1 MDYSEELSDKLDFMF
16 EEIRDVCQFIDDYY
30 VDDIYLGDYKV
41 VEKFQEL
48 LNKVDTFLKFVE
60 EHDPN
65 MKLETT
71 NLPDM
76 DVLFEG
82 KAISDYINA
91 RIDYVLGDKSAQAK
105 MNEAGRQIE
114 AEQKAKEEEA
124 SKAIEP
130 ELNPIRTLDE
140 FISHFIVDIHV
151 TEDRDAFK
159 KALIDAIHTLQ
170 TRNGTSKFGVNT
182 DTGQRMFTLQAS
194 EKFVN
199 ITKTDDSIYYQF
211 AFPMITPIEEEGEP
225 YCRGE
230 EANEG
235 YEEAE
240 DDMVAPCDC
249 GCNNCIAKSAHEEE
263 EDFEIDIFAVINTF
277 EEDVSADLEFIMGF
291 IADTCRHLDTF
302 NEDNLRLIRF
312 YLSHLPYN
320 SHLDIEG
327 LSDRAVELAWRQLR
341 YNKVI

>member
-1 MDYSEELSDKLDFMF
+1 MDHDYSEELSDKLDFMF
-16 EEIRDVCQFIDDYY
+16 EVIRDVCESIDDYY

-41 VEKFQEL
+41 VGKFQEL
-48 LNKVDTFLKFVE
+48 LNKVDTFLKLVE
-60 EHDPN
+60 ANDPN
-65 MKLETT
+65 MNLETT

-76 DVLFEG
+76 DVLFNG
-82 KAISDYINA
+82 KAISDYIDA
-91 RIDYVLGDKSAQAK
+91 RIDYALGDKSAKAR
-105 MNEAGRQIE
+105 MDEAGRQVE
-114 AEQKAKEEEA
+114 AEQKAKEVEMA
-124 SKAIEP
+124 KAIEP
-130 ELNPIRTLDE
+130 EPIRTLEE
-140 FISHFIVDIHV
+140 FIDFFIDDIHI
-151 TEDRDAFK
+151 TEDREAFK
-159 KALIDAIHTLQ
+159 TALLGAIETLRN
-170 TRNGTSKFGVNT
+170 RNGNSKFGVNT
-182 DTGQRMFTLQAS
+182 YTGQRMFILESS
-194 EKFVN
+194 EKFVSMRD
-199 ITKTDDSIYYQF
+199 TKGDKTYTFMIPLTTASDD
-211 AFPMITPIEEEGEP
+211 
-225 YCRGE
+225 
-230 EANEG
+230 
-235 YEEAE
+235 YEEADDYEESE